1 MGNGQKA
8 LDEQVIKAY
17 HFIQSFAPTD
27 EVTPEEAHQ
36 IGMDFMKKTFDDRYA
51 FVCSTHVDKNH
62 IHNHFVMCS
71 ASRDMSGRKLDDN
84 LSLLH
89 SLRKNNDILCKE
101 HGLSVIEKE
110 KGKSQT
116 YKEWLAEKENP
127 TGSNKTK
134 IRKIIDRTVMEAN
147 DFDHFLSL
155 IKAQG
160 IETDTGT
167 SKKYGPVTKY
177 KFPEEKHFHRG
188 YSLGTFYGDESIKK
202 RIERHIAFMKSQ
214 EEKKQL
220 RKEQAALR
228 KALLSPAERKLDKSK
243 VKIRSIREQSFDNIS
258 KDSIGKL
265 RWTNKQNAMRF
276 EQISLEVKE
285 KYGIAYSDIKGHI
298 SSLRADNNRL
308 STQITKSKKDLEE
321 LRSFVENCVAYKR
334 YKIHSINEEKASDKI
349 SRLSTSPSPL
359 SCLLSLCTIICD
371 MWLNIPFPFI
381 PKPFAFTSLAAS
393 IHASFTSCGAFGP
406 IIANAFSSKSA
417 SGIYLFVF
425 SLSLTACSALN

>member
-1 MGNGQKA
+1 MGNSQKA

-51 FVCSTHVDKNH
+51 FLCSTHVDKNH

-71 ASRDMSGRKLDDN
+71 ASRDILGRKLDDN
-84 LSLLH
+84 LSLLL

-147 DFDHFLSL
+147 DFDHFLFL
-155 IKAQG
+155 IKA
-160 IETDTGT
+160 
-167 SKKYGPVTKY
+167 
-177 KFPEEKHFHRG
+177 
-188 YSLGTFYGDESIKK
+188 
-202 RIERHIAFMKSQ
+202 Q

-334 YKIHSINEEKASDKI
+334 YKIYSINEEKASDKEKYYEAHDSQLDAFHDAVFALERRNI
-349 SRLSTSPSPL
+349 DLDSITYEGIKIMQQKVTEAETEIKRQEDINRQNERDLKELSDYQKEIDL
-359 SCLLSLCTIICD
+359 Y
-371 MWLNIPFPFI
+371 
-381 PKPFAFTSLAAS
+381 
-393 IHASFTSCGAFGP
+393 FGRMNDE
-406 IIANAFSSKSA
+406 I
-417 SGIYLFVF
+417 
-425 SLSLTACSALN
+425 